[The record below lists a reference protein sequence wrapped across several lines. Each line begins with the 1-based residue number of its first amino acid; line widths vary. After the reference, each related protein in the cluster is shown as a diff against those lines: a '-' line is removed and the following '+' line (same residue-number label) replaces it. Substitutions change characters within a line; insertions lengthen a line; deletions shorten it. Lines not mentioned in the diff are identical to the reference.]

1 MKTYIIAIAA
11 AAALASFPA
20 RSSDAMQT
28 WNDLPEHQTSDW
40 IEECTPHLKW
50 ATSIASLL
58 AKGATPV
65 QMLRWAEGEAEKGA
79 SLDPDPRSL
88 YPLGVQTTLIKLI
101 EVAIVK
107 DVYESVPGGFP
118 QFAYRSCLKGK
129 PLDE

>member
-28 WNDLPEHQTSDW
+28 WNDLPGHQTSDW

-79 SLDPDPRSL
+79 RMP
-88 YPLGVQTTLIKLI
+88 QTMRMT
-101 EVAIVK
+101 EPPVA
-107 DVYESVPGGFP
+107 
-118 QFAYRSCLKGK
+118 RC
-129 PLDE
+129 